1 MLEKRTDLALEVHE
15 LHGNGSGISVSEKN
29 VLGFFVTYADVKDA
43 EGARL
48 SGKPIG
54 RYITFD
60 VGELY
65 KKGRDATVSAASVI
79 AEEMKALFP
88 KNCKSFL
95 AVGLGN
101 ESITPD
107 SVGPLAIKKL
117 LVTRHIEFIDNA
129 LYNDVGFGSLAA
141 VSPGVLGQTGVES
154 MDIISAI
161 VQKIKPQ
168 CVIIIDSLASR
179 RLNRLATTLQLSNT
193 GISPG
198 SGVSN
203 HRAELSEKTLGVPV
217 ISIGVPTVVDAA
229 TLAYDLLEEAVG
241 NEDDTFFEVVKRA
254 FSSDR
259 RDMFVTPKDNDVIA
273 KCASELIAM
282 AVNMAVHNMPD
293 SEINEFLS

>member
-129 LYNDVGFGSLAA
+129 LTTTSCSA
-141 VSPGVLGQTGVES
+141 VLPPYRPAFWVRPESKVWILYPRSFKKSSPNV
-154 MDIISAI
+154 
-161 VQKIKPQ
+161 
-168 CVIIIDSLASR
+168 
-179 RLNRLATTLQLSNT
+179 
-193 GISPG
+193 
-198 SGVSN
+198 
-203 HRAELSEKTLGVPV
+203 
-217 ISIGVPTVVDAA
+217 
-229 TLAYDLLEEAVG
+229 
-241 NEDDTFFEVVKRA
+241 
-254 FSSDR
+254 
-259 RDMFVTPKDNDVIA
+259 
-273 KCASELIAM
+273 
-282 AVNMAVHNMPD
+282 
-293 SEINEFLS
+293 